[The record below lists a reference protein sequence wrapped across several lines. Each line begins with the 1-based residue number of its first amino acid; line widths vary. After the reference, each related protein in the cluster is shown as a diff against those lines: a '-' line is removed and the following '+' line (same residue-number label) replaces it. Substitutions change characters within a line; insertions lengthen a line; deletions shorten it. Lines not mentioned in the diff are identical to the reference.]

1 MIVSKFGGASIRTPE
16 AIIGL
21 AGIIKNQNEK
31 QIVVVSAMGKSTNRL
46 EQIVASKME
55 GNGQYGTL
63 LDDLLKDHEKVMKK
77 LFPRNHLIFEEV
89 KKIFD
94 QALKFLNETKSENYN
109 YIYDQVV
116 CAGELAS
123 TKIISA
129 FLSLSGI
136 ANFWLD
142 IRNEL
147 KTDSNFRD
155 ARVNFEISES
165 NLLNQLSQRNEIVV
179 TQGFIGS
186 DKDGNTTTLGRE
198 GSDFTAAILANIF
211 NAKNLILW
219 KDVDGIYNADP
230 KLFEDA
236 QKIDSIPYYEAI
248 ELTFYGAKVIHPKT
262 IKPVQN
268 KNIPVLV
275 RNFNHPEKAGSV
287 IKKMDDFKAELPYYI
302 IKDDQT
308 LISIIPHDLSFVMEK
323 HISEFFTQ
331 LNDLRIKV
339 NLMQNSA
346 VSFSV
351 CCDWIPMD
359 TLTKLLSELK
369 PNYRTLYNQHLQLL
383 TIRHYN
389 NDCIQRMI
397 KGKRIMMEQRSRNT
411 VQFVV
416 N

>member
-16 AIIGL
+16 AIKGL
-21 AGIIKNQNEK
+21 AGIIKNQNDR
-31 QIVVVSAMGKSTNRL
+31 QIIVVSAMGKSTNRL
-46 EQIVASKME
+46 EKIIDRKME
-55 GNGQYGTL
+55 NDDQYKIL
-63 LDDLLKDHEKVMKK
+63 LSNLHNDHEIVMRE
-77 LFPRNHLIFEEV
+77 LFQDSNSVYNEV
-89 KKIFD
+89 KEVFEKTEM
-94 QALKFLNETKSENYN
+94 FLENTTSTDYDF
-109 YIYDQVV
+109 IYDQVV
-116 CAGELAS
+116 CTGELAS

-129 FLSLSGI
+129 FLTFSGI
-136 ANFWLD
+136 ENLWLD

-155 ARVNFEISES
+155 AHVDFESSEK
-165 NLLNQLSQRNEIVV
+165 NLLNRLSKTNGVII
-179 TQGFIGS
+179 TQGFIAS
-186 DKDGNTTTLGRE
+186 DNEGNTTTIGRE
-198 GSDFTAAILANIF
+198 GSDYTAAILANF
-211 NAKNLILW
+211 FDAESLILW
-219 KDVDGIYNADP
+219 KDVNGIFNADP
-230 KLFEDA
+230 KMFEDA
-236 QKIDSIPYYEAI
+236 EKINSISYHEAI

-275 RNFNHPEKAGSV
+275 KNFNYPLNEGSV
-287 IKKMDDFKAELPYYI
+287 IRKMENFQAKLPFYI
-302 IKDDQT
+302 IKEDQT
-308 LISIIPHDLSFVMEK
+308 LISIIPRDLSFVMEK

-331 LNDLRIKV
+331 LDTLNIKV

-359 TLTKLLSELK
+359 NLMKLLSELK

-389 NDCIQRMI
+389 KECIQRMTD
-397 KGKRIMMEQRSRNT
+397 GKRIMIEQRSRNT